1 MSNLIISIVMG
12 IGIGTII
19 VILGLIGFSKIV
31 EAMEDIER
39 G

>member
-12 IGIGTII
+12 IGIGTVI
-19 VILGLIGFSKIV
+19 VILGLIGFGKIV
-31 EAMEDIER
+31 EAMEDIGR